1 MATHIDDTTCSP
13 CASSIASSA
22 SQNKPRAVPG
32 MSLTF
37 ELTVLGHSSVS
48 SISSPGTLA
57 SRIGASIGLPHSSF
71 SPTFPHSS
79 TTADP
84 PAPDVDTHAPCFVVS
99 TAAHIL
105 AAAVR
110 THSGVD
116 PCGSTWLTT
125 SEISLPRWCESLG
138 RSPGWRGENMASIA
152 LVSSVVGSSERN
164 LANLFASARAAAPCV
179 LFLDGLE
186 SLVARAEQREQRRL
200 SHAVGASY
208 RIDAWDGQGHL
219 VDSDGRRTAR
229 VADVA
234 EMQRTS
240 SAVFGRRLRRAQ
252 WRQDGPQCKRTLG
265 SSATCCQG
273 LVQSGKAFRV

>member
-13 CASSIASSA
+13 CVSSIASSA

-110 THSGVD
+110 THSGVG

-138 RSPGWRGENMASIA
+138 RTPGWRGENMASIA
-152 LVSSVVGSSERN
+152 LVSSVVSGGVGDIRTD
-164 LANLFASARAAAPCV
+164 AAPNARSIPRTIPPGAP
-179 LFLDGLE
+179 FSSTP
-186 SLVARAEQREQRRL
+186 SLPETMN
-200 SHAVGASY
+200 
-208 RIDAWDGQGHL
+208 
-219 VDSDGRRTAR
+219 RTASGG
-229 VADVA
+229 
-234 EMQRTS
+234 E
-240 SAVFGRRLRRAQ
+240 FGIHR
-252 WRQDGPQCKRTLG
+252 K
-265 SSATCCQG
+265 
-273 LVQSGKAFRV
+273 